1 MSDRHEEI
9 ARCLFRESNDAL
21 FIFDPRDHR
30 VIDANPAALRLSG
43 FDRKPLLQMKVWDL
57 FRGVEPGVID
67 QLIEA
72 YQISWFYHSRE
83 GLSLNRAVGTPIP
96 VNVTVSRIH
105 TRPDPL
111 GLVVARDIS
120 DRKRAQEALD
130 RFFRMAPDLFAIV
143 RPDPDAPRFTRL
155 NPSWEASLG
164 FRPDE
169 LVATSAIDV
178 VHHDDRPAA
187 EAAFA
192 SLRSGRELNGLE
204 LRLRHRDGSH
214 RWLAVNAVLADG
226 LIYLVGR
233 DVTET
238 KRLTALRRA
247 MERTELASRAKS
259 ELLRDLGHE
268 LRTPLAAILEYAEH
282 LIRAETQPTP
292 PPEGFSRL
300 DALRTVRRNARYLI
314 RLLNDLLDLARLESG
329 TMRIDL
335 AECQVGELLA
345 QVVDL
350 LAAQARARGLVLS
363 LEYRT
368 PIPPTIRT
376 DALRLRQILINLVS
390 NAIKFTQVGS
400 VRVEASLDESSTDRP
415 LLVVD
420 VRDTGVGMGPD
431 VIARLFEPF
440 YRGSA
445 VGADGAG
452 LGLALSQR
460 MAGLLGGRI
469 AVQSEP
475 GRGSRFSLSLPTGP
489 LGTAHRQE
497 KPPDSGFDS
506 AEWSTLEPAPPR
518 PDPPPKPPATVPG
531 AASKAP
537 ALASPAAPA
546 RPRLLLADDNHDLRR
561 ALTLRLRRSGI
572 EVVDVDDGRRVLE
585 EAGRARD
592 DGRPFD
598 LVLLDVRMTG
608 MDGPEAA
615 RQLRAR
621 GFRMPIL
628 ALTASEES
636 DPAEEGLFD
645 GRMVKPIDWEVL
657 RGTIQAHVRG
667 GRPSLDTDPG
677 DTVQ

>member
-30 VIDANPAALRLSG
+30 VIDANPAAMRLSG
-43 FDRKPLLQMKVWDL
+43 FDRKPLLQMRVWDL
-57 FRGVEPGVID
+57 FRSVEPGVID

-83 GLSLNRAVGTPIP
+83 GLSLSRAAGEPIP
-96 VNVTVSRIH
+96 VNVTVSRVH

-130 RFFRMAPDLFAIV
+130 RFFRLAPDLFAIV
-143 RPDPDAPRFTRL
+143 RPDPDSPRFIRL
-155 NPSWEASLG
+155 NPSWESSLG

-169 LVATSAIDV
+169 LVATSAIDLI
-178 VHHDDRPAA
+178 HPDDRSAA
-187 EAAFA
+187 EAGIA

-214 RWLAVNAVLADG
+214 RWLAMNAVLADG
-226 LIYLVGR
+226 LIYVVGR

-282 LIRAETQPTP
+282 LIRAEKQPKP
-292 PPEGFSRL
+292 PREDFSRL

-329 TMRIDL
+329 TMRVDL
-335 AECQVGELLA
+335 AECRVGELLA
-345 QVVDL
+345 QVVEL
-350 LAAQARARGLVLS
+350 LAAQARNRGLELT

-390 NAIKFTQVGS
+390 NAIKFTRVGS
-400 VRVEASLDESSTDRP
+400 VRVEVGLDESSPARP
-415 LLVVD
+415 MLVVD
-420 VRDTGVGMGPD
+420 VTDTGVGMGPD
-431 VIARLFEPF
+431 VVARLFEPF

-445 VGADGAG
+445 TGTDGAG

-469 AVQSEP
+469 AVRSEP
-475 GRGSRFSLSLPTGP
+475 ARGSRFILTLPTGP
-489 LGTAHRQE
+489 IGTADRQSS
-497 KPPDSGFDS
+497 PPDVGYDS
-506 AEWSTLEPAPPR
+506 SEWSTLDPATPRPAPL
-518 PDPPPKPPATVPG
+518 PKPPPAGSATGSEPQ
-531 AASKAP
+531 AP
-537 ALASPAAPA
+537 APAAP
-546 RPRLLLADDNHDLRR
+546 RTRLLLADDNHDLRR
-561 ALTLRLRRSGI
+561 ALAIRLRRSDI
-572 EVVDVDDGRRVLE
+572 EVVDVDDGRRALE
-585 EAGRARD
+585 EAERARD

-598 LVLLDVRMTG
+598 LILLDLRMTG

-621 GFRMPIL
+621 GFRLPLL
-628 ALTASEES
+628 ALTASEVS

-657 RGTIQAHVRG
+657 RQTIQTHVRA
-667 GRPSLDTDPG
+667 GRASLDTNPADR
-677 DTVQ
+677 VQ